1 MYRGL
6 ARVLGMEVIATG
18 TTFDDE
24 VDTLARHYQEH
35 DFFYI
40 HYKPADAAGEDGSFD
55 AKVHA
60 LEELDARIP
69 RLLELD
75 PDVLV
80 VAGDHA
86 TPAIL
91 AAHSWHPVP
100 VLIRSGITRGDG
112 VAEFTERAC
121 AGGSLGTF
129 SAVHLMLLALSYAG
143 KLTRYGP

>member
-1 MYRGL
+1 MVRRKN
-6 ARVLGMEVIATG
+6 ARSPSEAVAEIQEFGRICACGCGGGIG
-18 TTFDDE
+18 T
-24 VDTLARHYQEH
+24 VVGA
-35 DFFYI
+35 
-40 HYKPADAAGEDGSFD
+40 
-55 AKVHA
+55 
-60 LEELDARIP
+60 
-69 RLLELD
+69 
-75 PDVLV
+75 DVLV

-129 SAVHLMLLALSYAG
+129 AAMHLMLLALSHAG